1 MIVAEP
7 TLQDIFGAGATQTA
21 TTITILKSNLAMAA
35 TATNRGDQIFA
46 AVMKR
51 AAENLTAASFTA
63 DPDRSINVAAGFDS
77 LIYRTVNNVQTP
89 FLQNQLTINF
99 LKLQSS
105 AGITPDDY

>member
-1 MIVAEP
+1 MTEP

-21 TTITILKSNLAMAA
+21 TAITILKSNLAMAA

-51 AAENLTAASFTA
+51 AAENLTVTA
-63 DPDRSINVAAGFDS
+63 FSADSDRSINISTGFDS
-77 LIYRTVNNVQTP
+77 VIYRAVNNVQTP
-89 FLQNQLTINF
+89 FLQNQLTVNL
-99 LKLQSS
+99 LKLQTS

>member
-1 MIVAEP
+1 MAEP

-35 TATNRGDQIFA
+35 VDTNRGDQVFA
-46 AVMKR
+46 ALIKR
-51 AAENLTAASFTA
+51 AAENLTAANFTA
-63 DPDRSINVAAGFDS
+63 DPDRSINISAGFDS

-99 LKLQSS
+99 LKIQTS